1 MGHEEISRDL
11 RKRLTM
17 KTDYALLYS
26 LRGQQLQ
33 ALARIVGELEPQDAE
48 AVRRFAQLAGAQYD
62 ARNLSDKSLEQVDE
76 ISGRYFDRIR

>member
-1 MGHEEISRDL
+1 
-11 RKRLTM
+11 M

-48 AVRRFAQLAGAQYD
+48 AVRRFAALAGAQYD
-62 ARNLSDKSLEQVDE
+62 ARNLSDKSLESIDV
-76 ISGRYFDRIR
+76 ISGKYFDRV